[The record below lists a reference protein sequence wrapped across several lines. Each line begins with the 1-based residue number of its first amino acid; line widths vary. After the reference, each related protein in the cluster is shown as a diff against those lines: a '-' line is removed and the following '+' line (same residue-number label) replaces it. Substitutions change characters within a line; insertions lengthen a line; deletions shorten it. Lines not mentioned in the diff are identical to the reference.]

1 MAESARDQIDGVK
14 FQLAE
19 VGEQVDG
26 VKEQMHKLEEFLR
39 KSLEWARYLM
49 AFFLVSV
56 LVIVLVYNAFAP
68 KEKDV
73 PDHVIEALR
82 KGLNLATLID
92 NGGIVG
98 GFPFPISNLIA
109 SSIPSATTTQ
119 NTTWK
124 TG

>member
-1 MAESARDQIDGVK
+1 
-14 FQLAE
+14 
-19 VGEQVDG
+19 
-26 VKEQMHKLEEFLR
+26 
-39 KSLEWARYLM
+39 M

-56 LVIVLVYNAFAP
+56 LVIVLVYNVFAP

-82 KGLNLATLID
+82 KELNLATLID
-92 NGGIVG
+92 KGRIVG

-109 SSIPSATTTQ
+109 SSIPSTTQ
-119 NTTWK
+119 NTSWK